1 MLESNSDNPISHNP
15 LNLAQFNTMHKLE
28 GGEGAQKYLTSRP
41 RQISNNLPDRNAVFV
56 LPAREQ
62 LKQINV

>member
-1 MLESNSDNPISHNP
+1 MHELE
-15 LNLAQFNTMHKLE
+15 E
-28 GGEGAQKYLTSRP
+28 GEGAQKYLTSRP